1 MFDYYYGNEAEQFS
15 FLRVPMF
22 LITDKTF
29 SDLSSDAKLLY
40 SLMLNRIGLSVRN
53 GWLDEKNRVYIIF
66 TLEEAKECLKCAN
79 DKCSRTFKEL
89 EDIGLICRKKRGMG
103 KPAITYVKN
112 FVSDIEED
120 VSEENF
126 DEECSEPVD
135 KPSEIKTSENQKS
148 RLPKNRSQD
157 SAKSEV
163 LTTEN
168 RKSRLP
174 KNRTLDSAK
183 SEAIKTDIIKTDF
196 KKTENIETDVEKI
209 YQSYPSI
216 APEEKFFAQENFF
229 GDEMEKIE
237 RKPTKEIFSER
248 KNCLER
254 VKANISFD
262 ILKEKYS
269 DCGGLA
275 EEIAEMITD
284 VIMGLRKVYVSG
296 KIIPQRLAAE
306 KFLQLEYQHAE
317 YVINSISEL
326 DHKICKPDAYI
337 CTALYN
343 ALFTLGIST
352 FAGFTAS
359 TGIRL

>member
-1 MFDYYYGNEAEQFS
+1 MFDYYYGNEAKQFS
-15 FLRVPMF
+15 FLQVPMF
-22 LITDKTF
+22 LITDKIF

-66 TLEEAKECLKCAN
+66 THDEARQCMNCGG
-79 DKCSRTFKEL
+79 DKCVKIFKEL
-89 EDIGLICRKKRGMG
+89 EEIGLIVRKNRGMG
-103 KPAITYVKN
+103 RPALIYVKN
-112 FVSDIEED
+112 FVSDIETPTE
-120 VSEENF
+120 SEEETAEF
-126 DEECSEPVD
+126 
-135 KPSEIKTSENQKS
+135 KTSEKPNS
-148 RLPKNRSQD
+148 RLRESRTQD
-157 SAKSEV
+157 FGKTEVKTSEKP
-163 LTTEN
+163 N
-168 RKSRLP
+168 SRLP
-174 KNRTLDSAK
+174 KNRTQDFGK

-196 KKTENIETDVEKI
+196 KKTDCIETDVEK

-229 GDEMEKIE
+229 GDEMDRVDRTD
-237 RKPTKEIFSER
+237 RKPTKGIFSER

-269 DCGGLA
+269 DCGRLA
-275 EEIAEMITD
+275 DEIAEIITD

-326 DHKICKPDAYI
+326 DHEICKPDAYI

-343 ALFTLGIST
+343 ALFTLDIST

-359 TGIRL
+359 TGMRL